1 MLTIR
6 IIPCLDVDNG
16 KVVKGVQFKNLKCA
30 GDPVELAKY
39 YNDGGADELIFLDV
53 SASIEQRKTMIK
65 VVEAV
70 AHKVFIPLCVGG
82 GIKTKDDMRRLLNAG
97 ADKVAICTA
106 AIENPVLI
114 KEGAELFGTQC
125 IVVSIDA
132 KNMGKKWNAYTHGG
146 RFDSGKDVIKWSKE
160 CEKLGAGEILL
171 NSIDRDGTQ
180 KGYDIRLTKSVSSGV
195 KVPVIAS
202 GGAGNLEQLYLVI
215 KYGNADAVLLASALH
230 YEQLTIREIKKFLYK
245 EGVNVRW

>member
-16 KVVKGVQFKNLKCA
+16 KVVKGVQFKNLKIA

-39 YNDGGADELIFLDV
+39 YNDEGADELIFLDV
-53 SASIEQRKTMIK
+53 SASIEERKTMIK

-82 GIKTKDDMRRLLNAG
+82 GIRTKNDMRRLLNAG

-106 AIENPVLI
+106 AIQNPMLI
-114 KEGAELFGTQC
+114 KRGAELFGTQC

-132 KNMGKKWNAYTHGG
+132 KYMGKKWNAFTHGG
-146 RFDSGKDVIKWSKE
+146 RFDSGKDVIEWSKE
-160 CEKLGAGEILL
+160 CEKFGAGEILL

-180 KGYDIRLTKSVSSGV
+180 KGYDIRLTKLVSSGV
-195 KVPVIAS
+195 RIPVIAS
-202 GGAGNLEQLYLVI
+202 GGAGNLEQLYRVI
-215 KYGNADAVLLASALH
+215 KDGNADAVLLASVLH

-245 EGVNVRW
+245 KGVNVRW

>member
-1 MLTIR
+1 MLAIR

-16 KVVKGVQFKNLKCA
+16 RVVKGVQFRNLKIA

-39 YNDGGADELIFLDV
+39 YNDEGADELIFLDV

-65 VVEAV
+65 VVEEV
-70 AHKVFIPLCVGG
+70 AKKVFIPLCVGG
-82 GIKTKDDMRRLLNAG
+82 GIRTRNDIRNLLNAG

-106 AIENPVLI
+106 AIQNPALI
-114 KEGAELFGTQC
+114 KEGAELFGSQC

-132 KNMGKKWNAYTHGG
+132 KYMGKKWNAYTYGG

-180 KGYDIRLTKSVSSGV
+180 KGYDIRLTKSVSSNLMI
-195 KVPVIAS
+195 PVIAS
-202 GGAGNLEQLYLVI
+202 GGAGSLGQLYRVI
-215 KYGNADAVLLASALH
+215 KYGYADAVLLASALH
-230 YEQLTIREIKKFLYK
+230 YEQMRIREIKKFLCK
-245 EGVNVRW
+245 KGVSVRW

>member
-16 KVVKGVQFKNLKCA
+16 KVVKGVQFKNLKSA

-39 YNDGGADELIFLDV
+39 YNDEGADELIFLDV

-82 GIKTKDDMRRLLNAG
+82 GIRTKNDMRRLLNAG

-106 AIENPVLI
+106 AIQNPVLI
-114 KEGAELFGTQC
+114 KEGAELFGNQC

-132 KNMGKKWNAYTHGG
+132 KCMGKKWNAYTHGG
-146 RFDSGKDVIKWSKE
+146 RFDSGRDVIEWSME
-160 CEKLGAGEILL
+160 CERLGAGEILL

-202 GGAGNLEQLYLVI
+202 GGAGNLEQLYRVI
-215 KYGNADAVLLASALH
+215 KYGYADAVLLASALH
-230 YEQLTIREIKKFLYK
+230 YEQLTIREIKKFLHK
-245 EGVNVRW
+245 KGVNVRW